1 MATQGWYNVV
11 DKSTG
16 EILGSKR
23 RSKDIETDDE
33 FFENLMKDQSFK
45 LFVENKY
52 KLTNVNGEND
62 DREDDTIES
71 DTE

>member
-1 MATQGWYNVV
+1 
-11 DKSTG
+11 
-16 EILGSKR
+16 
-23 RSKDIETDDE
+23 
-33 FFENLMKDQSFK
+33 MKDESFK

-52 KLTNVNGEND
+52 KLTNVNGENN